1 MDEELG
7 ATFKKDTKRRL
18 AAIMFTDIVG
28 YTALTQ
34 TNEALALDILKRHN
48 QILRPFFPKYRGR
61 EVKTIGDSFLVE
73 FDSALDAVNCAIEIQ
88 KCLHDYNNSATSDN
102 RKIKLRIGIH
112 LGDVIHEGDDIFG
125 DAVNIA
131 SRIEPIANPDSV
143 CVSRQVYDQVH
154 NKIAYP
160 MNQIEETDLKNVKFQ
175 TQVYSVLLP
184 WEVRGRRASGISEGQ
199 QVSDLD
205 RKRIAILPFINISPD
220 PKDEYFA
227 DGLTEELIATMS
239 KISGLKVIART
250 SVMGYKGGEMKATE
264 IAKELG
270 VGTILEG
277 SVRKAGDRLRITA
290 QLIDARSGNH
300 LWAESYDRN
309 LKDVFAIQTEISE
322 IVVEALKI
330 TLLEQ
335 DRSQIEGRQTA
346 VPEAFTLYLRGRA
359 QWNTRT
365 EEGVNRAIKFYEEA
379 LARDPRYA
387 LALVGLAD
395 CYSILG
401 VYGYRRPSAVFP
413 EARELAL
420 KAISLDE
427 NLAEARAAL
436 SETMTHYFYDWTRAE
451 LELKRAIELN
461 SNYSQAHS
469 WFGACL
475 LAAQGKLEDA
485 LIENRK
491 AEELDPRSPIIVSE
505 VGRVLYFARRYDEA
519 LEQYRKALRI
529 DPTFVMAHKGLA
541 DVYAQKLMLSE
552 ALAEIEEAVKLSK
565 GSVFILDDLGYV
577 YARSGRREKALQV
590 LSQLEELS
598 SEMYVPEYGRAMIY
612 VGLGN
617 KNMALEWLQKAYQQ
631 RCLLTWLKVDPIFD
645 PLRDDRR
652 FEDLLANLGL
662 SS

>member
-205 RKRIAILPFINISPD
+205 RKRIAILPFINIGPD